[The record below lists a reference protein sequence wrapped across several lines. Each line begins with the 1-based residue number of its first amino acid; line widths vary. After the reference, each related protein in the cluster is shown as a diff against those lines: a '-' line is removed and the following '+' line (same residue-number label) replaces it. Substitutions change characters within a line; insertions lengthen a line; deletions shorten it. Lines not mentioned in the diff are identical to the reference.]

1 MSSFEATFKVNGKEY
16 PVLTCNFSFG
26 QATDDKG
33 RPASAVQSGNISVSL
48 VANEDDALLGWMIDP
63 YKKQDGSIV
72 FNKIDQASALKELQ
86 FKEGYCVSY
95 SESFNANSSNAM
107 VVTLSISA
115 REITMGNA
123 THAVK
128 W

>member
-1 MSSFEATFKVNGKEY
+1 M
-16 PVLTCNFSFG
+16 LTCNFSFG

-33 RPASAVQSGNISVSL
+33 RPASAVHGGNISL
-48 VANEDDALLGWMIDP
+48 TIVASDDDALLGWMIDP
-63 YKKQDGSIV
+63 YKKQDGSIS
-72 FNKIDQASALKELQ
+72 FNKIDQDSTLKEVQ

-95 SESFNANSSNAM
+95 AEAFNANSNNAM
-107 VVTLSISA
+107 TATLSISA

-123 THAVK
+123 THSTK

>member
-1 MSSFEATFKVNGKEY
+1 MSSFAATFKVNGKEY
-16 PVLTCNFSFG
+16 EVLNCNFSFG

-33 RPASAVQSGNISVSL
+33 RPASAVQSGNISVTI
-48 VANEDDALLGWMIDP
+48 VASDDDGLMGWMIDP
-63 YKKQDGSIV
+63 YKKQDGSIS
-72 FNKIDQASALKELQ
+72 FNKIDQDSTLKELQ

-95 SESFNANSSNAM
+95 SESFNSSSNHAM
-107 VVTLSISA
+107 TVTLSISA

-123 THAVK
+123 THTVK

>member
-1 MSSFEATFKVNGKEY
+1 MSSFAATFKVNGKEY
-16 PVLTCNFSFG
+16 EVLTCNFSFG

-33 RPASAVQSGNISVSL
+33 RPASAVHGGHISL
-48 VANEDDALLGWMIDP
+48 TIVASDDDSLLGWMIDP
-63 YKKQDGSIV
+63 YKKQDGAIV
-72 FNKIDQASALKELQ
+72 FNKIDQDSTLKEVQ

-95 SESFNANSSNAM
+95 SEAFNANSNNAM
-107 VVTLSISA
+107 TATLSISA

-123 THAVK
+123 THATK